1 LQTSFIREVDTLIR
15 TGRFLEGLGAI
26 QMEFVRAKNRAE
38 WRRWLADNHLAG
50 TEAWLLFYKKD
61 SGKASVSYD
70 EAVEE
75 ALCFGWIDGILRRV
89 DEESY
94 AQRFTP
100 RRAGSRWSRSN
111 LERMER
117 MVEAGAVTE
126 AGLKAFAS
134 RSPERP
140 DAERLASSLEE
151 VPWELES
158 ALGRNPVARRNFE
171 LFSPGHRRRYV
182 LWIVSAKRAETRERR
197 IREAV
202 LLIEKNVKELM
213 K

>member
-1 LQTSFIREVDTLIR
+1 MDAHERDL
-15 TGRFLEGLGAI
+15 
-26 QMEFVRAKNRAE
+26 VRAADRGA
-38 WRRWLADNHLAG
+38 WRRWLVENHGAES
-50 TEAWLLFYKKD
+50 EAWLLFYKKR

-89 DEESY
+89 DDESY

-100 RRAGSRWSRSN
+100 RRAGSAWSQSN
-111 LERMER
+111 LARMARLIES
-117 MVEAGAVTE
+117 GAATE
-126 AGLKAFAS
+126 AGLKVYAS

-151 VPWELES
+151 APSEFES
-158 ALGRNPVARRNFE
+158 ALRKNPVARRNFE
-171 LFSPGHRRRYV
+171 RLSPSHRRRYV

-197 IREAV
+197 IRESV
-202 LLIEKNVKELM
+202 ELIEKDTKELM